1 MGPSYSACAV
11 HLLRSAMAARLGCR
25 GLKQTACG
33 SQSYARCVSTSF
45 SVCARA
51 YCTASPFHHFAKRH
65 NGHIALNV
73 PRCARVGR
81 TSAHR
86 RALLQVVIDVHH
98 ARCRMPWSCSTGPAC
113 TIAGKCMH
121 VKIAV
126 GQRHIHVLQKRAW
139 MCARCLSEG
148 AVIVK
153 ICWTRSKWDH
163 ATSGMG
169 LRLS

>member
-1 MGPSYSACAV
+1 
-11 HLLRSAMAARLGCR
+11 
-25 GLKQTACG
+25 
-33 SQSYARCVSTSF
+33 
-45 SVCARA
+45 
-51 YCTASPFHHFAKRH
+51 
-65 NGHIALNV
+65 
-73 PRCARVGR
+73 
-81 TSAHR
+81 
-86 RALLQVVIDVHH
+86 
-98 ARCRMPWSCSTGPAC
+98 
-113 TIAGKCMH
+113 MH